1 MTAKTTRTDALKTGE
16 LSRWQRVAIRYAL
29 ILAVCLIP
37 AVALHWAWL
46 AVLGILAFTALAV
59 WRMRKAHRRWRA
71 GGKSAMRHRAKFQGH
86 ATLPEIRRN
95 LSRGQ
100 GVPIGTVRSTR

>member
-1 MTAKTTRTDALKTGE
+1 MLNTLLGIVLTG
-16 LSRWQRVAIRYAL
+16 
-29 ILAVCLIP
+29 
-37 AVALHWAWL
+37 

-59 WRMRKAHRRWRA
+59 WRMRKAHRRWQA